1 MNQVRVNGQLPTGG
15 AQCCDADMDGRGV
28 LAAFDE
34 QIRRRPEAGPG
45 IIIEGDVHVVRVVAS
60 GEGWS
65 GVTWSD
71 LADSDVDAVIA
82 AQVSRFA
89 TAGQPWEWKLY
100 SYDQPST
107 LPEQLQAAGL
117 VPDEVESLMVA
128 QIADLDLTVP
138 PPDGVELVQVDDEGG
153 VEALV
158 QVHDRVFGGDH
169 GAMGR
174 EVLAGLR
181 RQPRPVEAVVAMADG
196 APVSA
201 GRVNFHEG
209 TDFASLWGGG
219 TIPAWRGRGVFRSLV
234 SHRAAAARARGF
246 RYLQVD
252 ASPDSRPILQRLGF
266 LQLATTT
273 PYKLRV

>member
-1 MNQVRVNGQLPTGG
+1 
-15 AQCCDADMDGRGV
+15 MDGRDV

-34 QIRRRPEAGPG
+34 QVRRRPEAGRG
-45 IIIEGDVHVVRVVAS
+45 VVERDEYVARVVAS

-71 LADSDVDAVIA
+71 LAGADVDGVIA

-89 TAGQPWEWKLY
+89 GHAWEWKLY
-100 SYDQPST
+100 SYDQPLT
-107 LPEQLQAAGL
+107 LPERLQAAGL
-117 VPDEVESLMVA
+117 VADEVESLMVA
-128 QIADLDLTVP
+128 HISDLDLAVP
-138 PPDGVELVQVDDEGG
+138 PPAGVDLVQVVDERG
-153 VEALV
+153 VQMLV

-174 EVLAGLR
+174 EVLAGLGV
-181 RQPRPVEAVVAMADG
+181 QPRRVAAVVAMADEG
-196 APVSA
+196 PVAA
-201 GRVNFHEG
+201 GRVNFHQG

-219 TIPAWRGRGVFRSLV
+219 TIPAWRGRGVFRALV
-234 SHRAAAARARGF
+234 SHRAATARARGF

-266 LQLATTT
+266 IELATTT
-273 PYKLRV
+273 PYRLRT